1 MKKLCII
8 QFQPKPVI
16 RKPCGHVKLGVVA
29 IATQADVTVTLI
41 AVMVPTK
48 VTVVSSA
55 DRVYVSLG
63 TAGTYPGY
71 GPVYRNVPW

>member
-1 MKKLCII
+1 M
-8 QFQPKPVI
+8 
-16 RKPCGHVKLGVVA
+16 VA
-29 IATQADVTVTLI
+29 ILRSRGGMSHTAVFTLFSDVFVEVPVTV
-41 AVMVPTK
+41 
-48 VTVVSSA
+48 A